1 MDLIKRYVNEM
12 ILVDATYKTTRYTLP
27 LMFIVVKTNV
37 DYQTVAS
44 FVIENETYEAIS
56 EAVAVI
62 KS

>member
-1 MDLIKRYVNEM
+1 MDLIKPYGNKM
-12 ILVDATYKTTRYTLP
+12 ILLDATYKTTRYTLP

-44 FVIENETYEAIS
+44 FAIENETYEAIS